1 MMREFKK
8 SVISMLGISIMLVG
22 CSQAAQDTLENE
34 NQVSEA
40 QSNTDK
46 VQIEYWYGLGSIAG
60 ETMQEI
66 IDDFNESQDE
76 IYVTGVQQGSYEETY
91 ESVVAAMAADNAP
104 AVYIGSA
111 NKAQAEEGMY
121 APLDEIIGETDVNI
135 NDYVD
140 VFIEGGNI
148 DGTQY
153 AFPGFGTTQVVYYRS
168 DILEEAG
175 IDPEDMFSTWE
186 NVDKYSRQLVDEGYV
201 EFGHLQMWGKDNMAD
216 MATSFGGEYISE
228 DGNQALLDSQEWL
241 DSWTLYVR
249 ALEDGITKVESGGQ
263 GWDYWYRTIDE
274 VMNGNAISY
283 MGSSGD
289 KGDLDFNIIGSHIQP
304 GGGGH
309 EPNPTA
315 GSNDFLI
322 PSSVPEEEQAAAM
335 EFILYFTSPEVQAR
349 WAQVTGYIPVHKETE
364 NVTEYADFLE
374 ENPEYKVPSQQADIA
389 RPNFVDPT
397 NGEINDALSIAADRI
412 QLEGKSAEEAL
423 SEAQE
428 KAQEALDSLNE

>member
-1 MMREFKK
+1 
-8 SVISMLGISIMLVG
+8 MLGISIMLVG